1 MAEKQSLLG
10 SGWSRVAHN
19 KRYIVWFYILNVA
32 LAWFGAGA
40 FNNQV
45 HEVLDH
51 SLRADRLV
59 QGFDLGV
66 LIEMFT
72 RPEFGPTIASAAPA
86 MHFAFL
92 FFFLTVLFVPGVL
105 QGYAA
110 AYRLPREEFFR
121 ACGRNLWRF
130 IRLLIV
136 AALVMGAVAGALF
149 GLHGLLQKSAAE
161 STNELLLP
169 AVRFAGLAVIFLVM
183 TVLRMWFDLAQT
195 DIVLTDQ
202 RAVRRSIAAGFRHA
216 WRNLGRLLGSYV
228 VITMFAAIILVAG
241 IFIWMKFVPPASVLG
256 AVVVSQFTLLL
267 LLIPRF
273 WQRAVAVSYYLE
285 TMMEPVAV
293 QSFTPP
299 TVEPAVVNPLV
310 DSIIPNVPPEPLGA

>member
-1 MAEKQSLLG
+1 MAEKQSLLA
-10 SGWSRVAHN
+10 SGWGRVAHN

-40 FNNQV
+40 FNNQA

-92 FFFLTVLFVPGVL
+92 FFLLTVLFVPGVL

-136 AALVMGAVAGALF
+136 AALVMGSVAGALF
-149 GLHGLLQKSAAE
+149 GLHGLLQKGAAE

-183 TVLRMWFDLAQT
+183 TVLRIWFDLAQA

-202 RAVRRSIAAGFRHA
+202 RAVRRSIAASFRHT

-228 VITMFAAIILVAG
+228 VITILATIILVAG
-241 IFIWMKFVPPASVLG
+241 ILVWMKFVPPASVLG
-256 AVVVSQFTLLL
+256 AAVVSQGTLLL

-299 TVEPAVVNPLV
+299 TVEPAVVNTLV
-310 DSIIPNVPPEPLGA
+310 DPVIPNVPPEPLGA

>member
-10 SGWSRVAHN
+10 SGWNRVAHN

-92 FFFLTVLFVPGVL
+92 FFLLTVLFVPGVL

-121 ACGRNLWRF
+121 ACGRILWRF
-130 IRLLIV
+130 VRLLFV

-149 GLHGLLQKSAAE
+149 GLHGLLQKGAAE

-169 AVRFAGLAVIFLVM
+169 EVRFAG
-183 TVLRMWFDLAQT
+183 
-195 DIVLTDQ
+195 
-202 RAVRRSIAAGFRHA
+202 
-216 WRNLGRLLGSYV
+216 
-228 VITMFAAIILVAG
+228 
-241 IFIWMKFVPPASVLG
+241 
-256 AVVVSQFTLLL
+256 
-267 LLIPRF
+267 
-273 WQRAVAVSYYLE
+273 
-285 TMMEPVAV
+285 
-293 QSFTPP
+293 
-299 TVEPAVVNPLV
+299 
-310 DSIIPNVPPEPLGA
+310 

>member
-19 KRYIVWFYILNVA
+19 KRYIVWFYILNVT

-51 SLRADRLV
+51 SMRADRLV

-136 AALVMGAVAGALF
+136 AALIMGAVAGALF

-169 AVRFAGLAVIFLVM
+169 VVRFAGLAVIFLIM
-183 TVLRMWFDLAQT
+183 TALRIWFDLAQT

-202 RAVRRSIAAGFRHA
+202 RAVRRSIAASFRHT

-228 VITMFAAIILVAG
+228 VITILAAIILVAG
-241 IFIWMKFVPPASVLG
+241 ILVWMKFVPPASVLG
-256 AVVVSQFTLLL
+256 AGVVSQFTLLL

-310 DSIIPNVPPEPLGA
+310 DPVIPNVPPEPLGA